1 MLNLMIKKTYFL
13 LLGIGLILFCSNVS
27 QPGIYNAGGTSFSML
42 FPEDSLS
49 YKKVQMQNETIF
61 IQLYKGF
68 AVVKGTYEMVN
79 TSVDS
84 LKFTMGYPVNGI
96 YQGGEVHLNQ
106 VRLDSLYKFKIKT
119 NGKEQSINQQ
129 KIGDSNQTQTFQ
141 NENWLT
147 WEITFHPKENKQ
159 VEVYFLVNTNEAG
172 ITKGY
177 TNERKNA
184 FIYLLESGSVWKQPI
199 EQGNFI
205 VELKDN
211 LKLEDISGIS
221 SHLNFQTTTSETIL
235 VGTKSNFSPTP
246 KDNLIITYFKHQPD
260 FQWESKLLQSEKL
273 FDEIDAFSKENVSQ
287 KLKPYEAKNPYEV
300 QPDFWSFLPGLL
312 IFAAI
317 AIPFVLGIALVVFL
331 YKIIKKK
338 NTAK

>member
-106 VRLDSLYKFKIKT
+106 VRLDSMTNRVVSGFNPFK
-119 NGKEQSINQQ
+119 
-129 KIGDSNQTQTFQ
+129 
-141 NENWLT
+141 
-147 WEITFHPKENKQ
+147 
-159 VEVYFLVNTNEAG
+159 
-172 ITKGY
+172 
-177 TNERKNA
+177 
-184 FIYLLESGSVWKQPI
+184 
-199 EQGNFI
+199 
-205 VELKDN
+205 
-211 LKLEDISGIS
+211 
-221 SHLNFQTTTSETIL
+221 TSR
-235 VGTKSNFSPTP
+235 
-246 KDNLIITYFKHQPD
+246 
-260 FQWESKLLQSEKL
+260 
-273 FDEIDAFSKENVSQ
+273 
-287 KLKPYEAKNPYEV
+287 
-300 QPDFWSFLPGLL
+300 
-312 IFAAI
+312 
-317 AIPFVLGIALVVFL
+317 
-331 YKIIKKK
+331 
-338 NTAK
+338 